1 MPERTPRKTVGA
13 GHGPAETHLLRE
25 LMRIQQLL
33 VAGFFRRT
41 GMASSRFAL
50 LRLLA
55 VAPDSCGVTSLA
67 RRVGIDAAAVT
78 RQLQAMEKEG
88 LVSRKTDPGDGRR
101 SLVALSP
108 KGKDVFAGFH
118 RHGHELERRLAG
130 CVPARDLAV
139 AVSALS
145 AIRIHLERID
155 DE

>member
-1 MPERTPRKTVGA
+1 MAERKTGKAFGA
-13 GHGPAETHLLRE
+13 GHDRTETHLLRE
-25 LMRIQQLL
+25 LMHIQQLL
-33 VAGFFRRT
+33 AAGLFRRT

-55 VAPDSCGVTSLA
+55 VAPDGCGVTSLA

-88 LVSRKTDPGDGRR
+88 IVSRRDDPGDGRR
-101 SLVALSP
+101 SLVTLSP
-108 KGKDVFAGFH
+108 KGKEIFAGFH
-118 RHGHELERRLAG
+118 RRGHELERRLEG
-130 CVPARDLAV
+130 CVPACDMAV

-145 AIRIHLERID
+145 AIRIHLEKLD

>member
-1 MPERTPRKTVGA
+1 MAVRRRGKPHDA
-13 GHGPAETHLLRE
+13 GHDRTETHLLRE
-25 LMRIQQLL
+25 LMHIQQLL
-33 VAGFFRRT
+33 AAGFFRRT

-50 LRLLA
+50 LRLMA
-55 VAPDSCGVTSLA
+55 VSPDGCGVTSLA

-88 LVSRKTDPGDGRR
+88 LVSRRGDPGDRRR

-108 KGKDVFAGFH
+108 RGKVVFAEFH
-118 RHGHELERRLAG
+118 RRGHELERRLEG
-130 CVPARDLAV
+130 CMPAHDLAV